1 MNDTRLREDVE
12 PALRAAQ
19 GSKMR
24 YIRLGALI
32 VFALITSYGL
42 YLLFRGNWR
51 EVAAYWFA
59 RRRLLALAFCL
70 SACDIFTDACIWQ
83 GILRQFGIR
92 PGVRRGVLLFLSGY
106 AGHLMPAQLGRF
118 FRASEV
124 ARLGHGDFKTVAKVE
139 IILLYFVII
148 TSISVFTGAFLYR
161 LWGVPAVVAPVC
173 MIVAAMIATHIG
185 IRWIPRLASLFPTG
199 YWLRP
204 ATVLLAL
211 AAAIGWLFNGAIL
224 YLIFKD
230 VAENLAYTQ
239 TIMIMT
245 SNLFIGVMSGLPGG
259 LGLTDSYIGAM
270 MYWLKTPPEHLVMAV
285 AAFRII
291 TFALW
296 IPIGWTAVLLISML
310 FRSTPDAR

>member
-1 MNDTRLREDVE
+1 MLSAMRLFAAYGRIAATCVLCRERLRGLTYWIGHNLPNEFTAVFLFQWRQLPAILEVKMNDTRLREDVE

-173 MIVAAMIATHIG
+173 MIVAAMMATHVG

-204 ATVLLAL
+204 STVLLAL

-245 SNLFIGVMSGLPGG
+245 SNLFILS
-259 LGLTDSYIGAM
+259 
-270 MYWLKTPPEHLVMAV
+270 
-285 AAFRII
+285 
-291 TFALW
+291 
-296 IPIGWTAVLLISML
+296 LIHI
-310 FRSTPDAR
+310 